1 MPVPDPLQPDL
12 PQPEVPL
19 PLRRVLPA
27 ARWEAVTHGQSGAQV
42 WSSRRHVLKVAA
54 RQGLARPLHAELL
67 RLRWLAGRLPVP
79 EVVGY
84 EVTPDTEYLAVTR
97 LPGVPLHH
105 PDALVHPLRVT
116 ELLARALRELHALPV
131 RDCPFNASLAVTLRQ
146 AHEQVRAGLVD
157 ESDFD
162 DERRDWTAVQVMN
175 ELLRTRPAHEDI
187 VVTHG
192 DPCLP
197 NLLINGEYL
206 SGFIDVG
213 RLGLADRHADLA
225 LAHRDLTHTIGPDMA
240 EHFLDV
246 YGRGL
251 VDARKLRY
259 YALLDELF

>member
-1 MPVPDPLQPDL
+1 MSPDSEPVSFPEL
-12 PQPEVPL
+12 PAS
-19 PLRRVLPA
+19 LRRLLPV
-27 ARWEAVTHGQSGAQV
+27 ARWEAVQGGESGAQV
-42 WSSRRHVLKVAA
+42 WRGRRHALKVQP
-54 RQGLARPLHAELL
+54 RRGLGRPLHAEML

-79 EVVGY
+79 QVIGY
-84 EVTPDTEYLAVTR
+84 EVTPEAEFLAMTR

-116 ELLARALRELHALPV
+116 ELLARALRELHALPA
-131 RDCPFNASLAVTLRQ
+131 RDCPFNASLSVTLRQ
-146 AHEQVRAGLVD
+146 ARERVEAGQIG

-162 DERRDWTAVQVMN
+162 DERRGQTAVQVMN
-175 ELLRTRPAHEDI
+175 ELLRSRPVTEDI

-197 NLLINGEYL
+197 NLLLDGEYL
-206 SGFIDVG
+206 SGLIDVG

-225 LAHRDLTHTIGPDMA
+225 LAYRSLNRNVDAEMA
-240 EHFLDV
+240 EHFLDI

-251 VDARKLRY
+251 VDAGKLKY